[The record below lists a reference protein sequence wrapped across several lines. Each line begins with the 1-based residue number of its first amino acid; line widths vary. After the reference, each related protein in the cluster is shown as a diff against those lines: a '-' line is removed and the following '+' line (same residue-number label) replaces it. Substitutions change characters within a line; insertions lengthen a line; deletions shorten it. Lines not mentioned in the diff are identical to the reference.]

1 MKLQSTALFIAI
13 CSVQSTVFAKE
24 QLVEQVV
31 DEPNSQTVF
40 FDNNDDWVKLKSGEV
55 IKGELN
61 GTIKKDSNSYK
72 QEIEFDSDDLGDQK
86 IELGDIQEL
95 QTAGYFTIRTADGAI
110 YDGYLSIR
118 NNKLYLTNVD
128 KEMSFPVTEV
138 ISIYRGK
145 EKDSEQ
151 WDAEFTFAM
160 DMSSGNTDELTLQ
173 GDIKAERNTVES
185 RTKLNANHETKESND
200 EKTANNSTI
209 GGSYDIYIDN
219 RLFFRPVD
227 LKAENDEFQNLDYK
241 ITASMGVGYFFIAN
255 ESTEWDVTVG
265 PAYTYTK
272 FLTVE
277 EGNSS
282 SANSG
287 AFKLDSNF
295 DYELTKNIDFTYD
308 YNMTWE
314 SEESGGVFQQNTL
327 GFDIDL
333 VGNLDLSIEGIWKH
347 RSDPTADSNGK
358 VPEKD
363 DYQMLVGLSYE
374 I

>member
-1 MKLQSTALFIAI
+1 MKLQATTLFIAI
-13 CSVQSTVFAKE
+13 CSAQPSAFANE
-24 QLVEQVV
+24 QVEQQVS
-31 DEPNSQTVF
+31 DELNSQTVY
-40 FDNNDDWVKLKSGEV
+40 FDKNDDWVKLKSGEV

-72 QEIEFDSDDLGDQK
+72 QEIEFDSDDLGDQE

-95 QTAGYFTIRTADGAI
+95 QTAGYFTIRVADGGI

-118 NNKLYLTNVD
+118 NNKLYLTNLD
-128 KEMSFPVTEV
+128 QEMSFPVTEV
-138 ISIYRGK
+138 VSIYRGK

-151 WDAEFTFAM
+151 WSAEFTFGL
-160 DMSSGNTDELTLQ
+160 DMSSGNTDELTLH
-173 GDIKAERNTVES
+173 GDIDAERNTVES
-185 RTKLNANHETKESND
+185 RTKLNASHETKESND
-200 EKTANNSTI
+200 EKTANNTTL

-219 RLFFRPVD
+219 RLFLRPVD
-227 LKAENDEFQNLDYK
+227 LKVENDEFQNLDYK

-255 ESTEWDVTVG
+255 ESTEWDVTIG

-272 FLTVE
+272 FTTVE

-282 SANSG
+282 TANSS
-287 AFKLDSNF
+287 AFKLESNF
-295 DYELTKNIDFTYD
+295 EYELTKDIDFNYD
-308 YNMTWE
+308 YDMVWE
-314 SEESGGVFQQNTL
+314 SEESGGIHHKNTI

-333 VGNLDLSIEGIWKH
+333 VGDLDLSIEGIWDH
-347 RSDPTADSNGK
+347 VSDPTADSDGK

-363 DYQMLVGLSYE
+363 DYKMLVGLSYE